1 MGKPVVIEEFGK
13 ALGKIQAWL
22 CLPNIVTSKD
32 LHGTA
37 LHFTTCGNFDIL

>member
-22 CLPNIVTSKD
+22 CLPKIITSNTCIALPCISPHVVT
-32 LHGTA
+32 LTFG
-37 LHFTTCGNFDIL
+37 